1 MLRRLLPLLL
11 VVTSPLVAQA
21 ELARLV
27 SSQVNP
33 AVSFGATLALDGDV
47 MLSSAPSDAGPSGLG
62 GAVYVLRLVAG
73 VWLEE
78 QVLTAT
84 VPAVGDHFGQAMAL
98 VGNVAVIGAPSPL
111 FGTEGSVHIFRYN
124 GTLWLHEQELTGLG
138 NALGAAVALEGNRL
152 VVGEPGAY
160 VAGGPA
166 GNHAGEVQVFEYDGA
181 TWNLSHTLVASDP
194 DAFDRLGTA
203 VAISGNTILAGA
215 PGEGDNQL
223 GVWFVGATYVFEFD
237 GVNWNQVQ
245 KLRAINGSDNSQFGL
260 EVVLQGDVAAIGAP
274 WKDYNAGAAY
284 VFRRVA
290 GVWQQ
295 EQKMRSPWLG
305 SHQDFGLAIALHGDY
320 LLTTD
325 HGRDTAGNLG
335 GAAYAY
341 RYDGASWLPEP
352 AFHSS
357 QTLPGGVFG
366 SDVALQDSTAVIS
379 AYEDLSPQDLGAVY
393 VFDVSPQFHLMARP
407 LPLDAG
413 EDATFDVRN
422 TPVND
427 FAILLLGLN
436 GPAAIPVPA
445 LGITVGIAAPQII
458 DLQLTGSGGG
468 LSWEFALPAS
478 ASGLVAWFQ
487 VVRWGGETNV
497 IATEVW

>member
-1 MLRRLLPLLL
+1 MLRRLLSLL
-11 VVTSPLVAQA
+11 VVVACPLVAQT
-21 ELARLV
+21 ELARLI
-27 SSQVNP
+27 SSPVNP

-62 GAVYVLRLVAG
+62 GAVYVLRLVGG
-73 VWLEE
+73 VWVEE

-84 VPAVGDHFGQAMAL
+84 VPAVGDHFGQALAL

-111 FGTEGSVHIFRYN
+111 FGAAGSVHIFRYN
-124 GTLWLHEQELTGLG
+124 GSQWLHEQELTGLG
-138 NALGAAVALEGNRL
+138 MSLGAAVALEGNRL

-166 GNHAGEVQVFEYDGA
+166 GNHAGEVLVFEHDGA

-194 DAFDRLGTA
+194 DAFDRLGSA

-223 GVWFVGATYVFEFD
+223 GVWYVGAAYAFEFD
-237 GVNWNQVQ
+237 GVNWSQVQ
-245 KLRAINGSDNSQFGL
+245 KLQAINGSDNSQFGL
-260 EVVLQGDVAAIGAP
+260 EIGLQGDVAAIAAP

-325 HGRDTAGNLG
+325 HGRDTAGNFG

-352 AFHSS
+352 AFHGS

-366 SDVALQDSTAVIS
+366 YDVAVQGSTAVVS
-379 AYEDLSPQDLGAVY
+379 AYEDLLPQDLGAVY
-393 VFDVSPQFHLMARP
+393 VFDVSPRFHLMARP
-407 LPLDAG
+407 LPLDAA
-413 EDATFDVRN
+413 EDAAFDVRN
-422 TPVND
+422 APAND
-427 FAILLLGLN
+427 VAILLLGVSGL
-436 GPAAIPVPA
+436 AVIPVPA
-445 LGITVGIAAPQII
+445 LGLTVGIAAPQIL
-458 DLQLTGSGGG
+458 DVQLTGSGGD
-468 LSWEFALPAS
+468 LSWEYALPAS
-478 ASGLVAWFQ
+478 AAGLVAWFQ
-487 VVRWGGETNV
+487 VVRLGGETNV